1 MPLLH
6 LLVGPPDIGQMRK
19 AFLGLLLVSAVAGA
33 FGKSAWDNPPKDRAE
48 WMEHRTFRSAAM
60 KVDVGYNICLPPEY
74 KDGKT
79 RFPVIYYLHGYEGSE
94 SSYPEYTE
102 HWRESLSRTGPTIL
116 VFANGGET
124 SFFSDAPDGS
134 VMGETVVK
142 ELIAHVD
149 KTYRTVGERSGRSVH
164 GYSMGG
170 FGALKLGFKH
180 PEMFGSVVAYGATL
194 SSAEEMQKHLGK
206 VYAKVFG
213 DKARFD
219 ANNPL
224 PLLERNAEQIRKGTR
239 VCVIIGSKDE
249 FLAANRKLYER
260 LKALKVPASFD
271 EIPGAKHKKDAIYEK
286 AAMRGFECSFEKG
299 KR

>member
-1 MPLLH
+1 
-6 LLVGPPDIGQMRK
+6 MRK
-19 AFLGLLLVSAVAGA
+19 ACLGLLLVSVAVGA
-33 FGKSAWDNPPKDRAE
+33 VGGSSRDNPPKQRVE
-48 WMEHRTFRSAAM
+48 GMEHRTFRSAAM
-60 KVDVGYNICLPPEY
+60 KVDVGFNICLPPEY

-79 RFPVIYYLHGYEGSE
+79 RFPVIYYLHGYEGNE
-94 SSYPEYTE
+94 SSYPAYAE
-102 HWRESLSRTGPTIL
+102 HWRESLPRTGPSIL

-206 VYAKVFG
+206 VYAKMFG

-219 ANNPL
+219 ANNPMT
-224 PLLERNAEQIRKGTR
+224 LLEKNAEQVRKGTR
-239 VCVIIGSKDE
+239 VCIVIGSKDE
-249 FLAANRKLYER
+249 FLDANRRLSER
-260 LKALKVPASFD
+260 LKALRVPASFH
-271 EIPGAKHKKDAIYEK
+271 EVPGAKHKKDAIYEK
-286 AAMRGFECSFEKG
+286 AAARGFECSFEKA